1 MANSILAAL
10 GVRLYLEGQNFKK
23 GLTESKRNLFDFQAA
38 AKNIMG
44 SIGALWSIQK
54 IAAFGKELVDI
65 SLKAEGVQRAFD
77 RFADENYLE
86 DLKTATSGAVSELE
100 LMTRTVNAK
109 NLGLPIDQLATYFK
123 FATIRA
129 AETGESIDYLIN
141 SIVLGIG
148 RRSVK
153 ILDNLGISAIRINE
167 EFEKTGDYAQ
177 AVGNIIEEEFNNMGD
192 IADLNIQKVGE
203 ITAEWENAKKALSEE
218 IQPAMTHYLEEWTT
232 KINAVT
238 DDSLSFG
245 EKLAVVF
252 SNSTTAIYK
261 YNKEVEKHKK
271 LSENTKEA
279 IDDTTKEISLIKDLT
294 SRLELAKSAR
304 EESLTEADLAKYN
317 RRIQQ
322 LQEELKYYNEL
333 GTVKEIK
340 IPDENL
346 KLDVKIEL
354 DIGEGE
360 VSRDKFYD
368 DLKSI
373 SEQASSE
380 IDSILAGQEDV
391 FKNRL
396 ESINNII
403 ENGFQNAA
411 SGLAEGIGEM
421 IVSGSFDPSSFLEPF
436 ADMAIQLGELAIATG
451 IGITAIKKAFM
462 GNPTAAIIA
471 GIALVALGSAVKASL
486 SDIGSS
492 VGASSSSSVT
502 ATTDSVTSGT
512 SSTTSNLYDRSRQ
525 QTIIIEGTL
534 KGRDIYLS
542 NKNYERTKNLTT

>member
-1 MANSILAAL
+1 MGNSILSAL

-23 GLTESKRNLFDFQAA
+23 GLTESKRNLFDFQSA

-54 IAAFGKELVDI
+54 VAAFGKELVDI
-65 SLKAEGVQRAFD
+65 SLKAEGIQRAFD

-86 DLKTATSGAVSELE
+86 DLKMATSGAVSELE

-261 YNKEVEKHKK
+261 YNKEVEKQNK
-271 LSENTKEA
+271 LGENAKA
-279 IDDTTKEISLIKDLT
+279 DYDAKKEIPILKDLAT
-294 SRLELAKSAR
+294 KIELAEAAR
-304 EESLTEADLAKYN
+304 DASLTEADLSKYN
-317 RRIQQ
+317 RRIE
-322 LQEELKYYNEL
+322 LLKEEVKYYNEI
-333 GTVKEIK
+333 GKAAPKT
-340 IPDENL
+340 PNENI
-346 KLDVKIEL
+346 KLDTKIEL
-354 DIGEGE
+354 DIGNGE
-360 VSRDKFYD
+360 VVRDKLYD
-368 DLKSI
+368 DLKRI

-380 IDSILAGQEDV
+380 IDSILSGQEDV
-391 FKNRL
+391 YKKHL
-396 ESINNII
+396 ENLNSII

-411 SGLAEGIGEM
+411 SGLAEGIGEL

-492 VGASSSSSVT
+492 VGASSSSSAT
-502 ATTDSVTSGT
+502 ATTDSVSSGT
-512 SSTTSNLYDRSRQ
+512 SSTTSNIYDRSRQ